1 MNFWWLI
8 VIFLASFLFLVRSS
22 SSLVKSLTGI
32 ARLLRISEYLVAFI
46 LMSFATSISEL
57 FVGIS
62 SAVTGSSAL
71 SLGNI
76 FGANLLNITLIIGIA
91 SLIHGGVE
99 LESKISRSNFW
110 LIFILSL
117 FPFFLGADGV
127 ISRADG
133 VILLTSFAIYIWHV
147 LGEREYFSKVVNHR
161 QAGIAGVTN
170 VMRDLAGFFASI
182 ALLVA
187 SSAVLVWSGIKIAGL
202 MSFTL
207 FSFGAIFVALG
218 TTLPE
223 LAFGVRAALSRHGSM
238 AVGNSLGSVAFNSAF
253 IVGIVS
259 IIRPITIEGL
269 NQFFF
274 VAGAFIAA
282 FVLFNVFVYSKT
294 FISKREGFI
303 LLAVYA
309 VFLLL
314 EFWSKNG
321 LK

>member
-1 MNFWWLI
+1 
-8 VIFLASFLFLVRSS
+8 
-22 SSLVKSLTGI
+22 
-32 ARLLRISEYLVAFI
+32 
-46 LMSFATSISEL
+46 
-57 FVGIS
+57 
-62 SAVTGSSAL
+62 
-71 SLGNI
+71 
-76 FGANLLNITLIIGIA
+76 
-91 SLIHGGVE
+91 
-99 LESKISRSNFW
+99 
-110 LIFILSL
+110 
-117 FPFFLGADGV
+117 
-127 ISRADG
+127 
-133 VILLTSFAIYIWHV
+133 
-147 LGEREYFSKVVNHR
+147 
-161 QAGIAGVTN
+161 
-170 VMRDLAGFFASI
+170 
-182 ALLVA
+182 
-187 SSAVLVWSGIKIAGL
+187 
-202 MSFTL
+202 
-207 FSFGAIFVALG
+207 
-218 TTLPE
+218 
-223 LAFGVRAALSRHGSM
+223 M